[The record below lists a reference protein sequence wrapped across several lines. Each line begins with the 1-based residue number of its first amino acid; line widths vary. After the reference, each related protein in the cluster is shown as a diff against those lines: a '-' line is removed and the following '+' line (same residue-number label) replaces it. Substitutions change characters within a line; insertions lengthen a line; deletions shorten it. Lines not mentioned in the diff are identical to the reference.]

1 MSKKKIIIM
10 CGGGGQRLWPLSNSS
25 FPKQFLNLI
34 DDKSLLSNTIER
46 FDGFDEF
53 IFLTN
58 ERYRFIINNLIQKN
72 LNIIDKSSILL
83 EPETKNT
90 APAICL
96 SLFMEN
102 NHDDDVLVISP
113 SDHYIKDAS
122 KFNNIIHSATEISK
136 DTESIVTLGIK
147 PIKPSSQFGYI
158 EFESATGSKKFYNV
172 KRFHEKPNEEKAK
185 EYLNLGNFFWNSGVF
200 IGTVKTFKKNYL
212 SFASDIYEC
221 CSSSMNEI
229 KKDGIFI
236 RPNSDRFSNVKSIS
250 IDYAVIEKM
259 KNIKVL
265 PLDTSW
271 SDIGNWNSLHEVLN
285 KDDKNNSDLK
295 NTTFIDSENNFLFA
309 KKNIYALGVKNI
321 ALIESNDKILIADK
335 KKLDNIKDYLP
346 LLSTDNIE
354 EENKNFRP
362 WGWYETLILQKS
374 YQVKKIVLYKD
385 QSISLQLHHHRSEH
399 WVVTKGIALVTNNDK
414 EYELNKGESTF
425 IPKKTKHRLKNIGQ
439 DELEII
445 EVQIGDY
452 LGEDDIV
459 RFDDKYGRS

>member
-10 CGGGGQRLWPLSNSS
+10 CGGGGERLWPLSNPS

-34 DDKSLLSNTIER
+34 NDKSLLTNTIER
-46 FDGFDEF
+46 FNGFDEF

-72 LNIIDKSSILL
+72 LNISDKSSILL

-113 SDHYIKDAS
+113 SDHYIKDTS
-122 KFNNIIHSATEISK
+122 KFNNIINNATEIAK

-158 EFESATGSKKFYNV
+158 EFESDSGSNKFYNV
-172 KRFHEKPNEEKAK
+172 KRFHEKPNEEKAN
-185 EYLNLGNFFWNSGVF
+185 EYLNFGNFFWNSGVF
-200 IGTVKTFKKNYL
+200 IGTVKTFKENYL
-212 SFASDIYEC
+212 SFARDIYES
-221 CSSSMNEI
+221 CSTSMNET

-236 RPNSDRFSNVKSIS
+236 RPNSDSFSNVRSIS

-271 SDIGNWNSLHEVLN
+271 SDIGNWNSLHDVLK
-285 KDDKNNSDLK
+285 KDHYDNTDLK
-295 NTTFIDSENNFLFA
+295 NTTFIESQNNILFT
-309 KKNIYALGVKNI
+309 KKNTYAIGINDV
-321 ALIESNDKILIADK
+321 AVIESDDKILVSHK
-335 KKLDNIKDYLP
+335 NKLDNLKDYLP
-346 LLSTDNIE
+346 FFSSGNSE
-354 EENKNFRP
+354 QENKNFRP
-362 WGWYETLILQKS
+362 WGWYETLMLQNS
-374 YQVKKIVLYKD
+374 YQVKKIVLYKN
-385 QSISLQLHHHRSEH
+385 QSISLQLHNHRSEH
-399 WVVTKGIALVTNNDK
+399 WVVTNGRALVTNDEK
-414 EYELNKGESTF
+414 LFELNKGESTF
-425 IPKKTKHRLKNIGQ
+425 IPKKTKHRLKNIG
-439 DELEII
+439 DIELEII

-452 LGEDDIV
+452 LGEDDII
-459 RFDDKYGRS
+459 RFEDKYGRK